1 MKKFRKILALVLAFT
16 MIMGLAMT
24 ASAKTIVS
32 NDQDTSVM
40 TMSSTNGT
48 VSYNATTVEGDG
60 STENPT
66 VTRYSYYIMLPKSG
80 SLNNVNVTVQLGGN
94 YKTLKAGTDTLTTD
108 GSYSGTMDFTAG
120 TKTFVASDA
129 SGNSREFQVTAGV
142 EGSDLKTVYVR
153 VDVKNA
159 VDWVT
164 ANSTNS
170 KVTKVKKQMKAI
182 TDAVPEAY
190 KIGDDGIMTAFVPVN
205 LKSGSTAMDAF
216 NAACKKLNLKTTGS
230 STYVSGIGS
239 NDTYLG
245 EFSTTNMSGWMYLD
259 KTSPTDTF
267 TAANY
272 GAASYNLVGGEYFA
286 WIFVNGWDSTQLKY
300 LNE

>member
-32 NDQDTSVM
+32 TNQDASVM

-48 VSYNATTVEGDG
+48 VSYNATTVQGDG

-66 VTRYSYYIMLPKSG
+66 VTRYSYYIMLPKGG
-80 SLNNVNVTVQLGGN
+80 SLSNVNVTVQLGGN
-94 YKTLKAGTDTLTTD
+94 YKTLKADNEPLTTN
-108 GSYSGTMDFTAG
+108 GSYSGTMDFTTG
-120 TKTFVASDA
+120 TKTFVASG
-129 SGNSREFQVTAGV
+129 SGVEDRTFQVTAGV

-153 VDVKNA
+153 VDVRNA
-159 VDWVT
+159 VDWLTKNPT
-164 ANSTNS
+164 ADNFK
-170 KVTKVKKQMKAI
+170 KVTKQVNAI
-182 TDAVPEAY
+182 KNAVPETY
-190 KIGDDGIMTAFVPVN
+190 KIGEDGIMTAFVPVN
-205 LKSGSTAMDAF
+205 LKAGSTAMDAL
-216 NAACKKLNLKTTGS
+216 NAACNKLNLKTTGS

-239 NDTYLG
+239 VSTYLS

-267 TAANY
+267 SAANY
-272 GAASYNLVGGEYFA
+272 GAASYNLTGGEYFA
-286 WIFVNGWDSTQLKY
+286 WIFVNGWDSTQLDY

>member
-24 ASAKTIVS
+24 ASAATVVS
-32 NDQDTSVM
+32 NTQDASVM

-48 VSYNATTVEGDG
+48 VSYNATTVGDEDEGYP
-60 STENPT
+60 N
-66 VTRYSYYIMLPKSG
+66 VTRYSYYIMLPKGG
-80 SLNNVNVTVQLGGN
+80 SLSNVNVTVQLGGN
-94 YKTLKAGTDTLTTD
+94 YKTLKADKDTLTTD

-120 TKTFVASDA
+120 TKTFVASDG

-164 ANSTNS
+164 NNSTNS
-170 KVTKVKKQMKAI
+170 KVTKVEEQMAAI
-182 TDAVPEAY
+182 TGAVPEVY
-190 KIGDDGIMTAFVPVN
+190 KINDKGIMTAFVPVN
-205 LKSGSTAMDAF
+205 LKSGSTAMDAL
-216 NAACKKLNLKTTGS
+216 NAACNTLGLKTKGS

-272 GAASYNLVGGEYFA
+272 GAASYNLAGGEYFA
-286 WIFVNGWDSTQLKY
+286 WIFVNGWDSTQIDY
-300 LNE
+300 LNK

>member
-24 ASAKTIVS
+24 ASAATIVS
-32 NDQDTSVM
+32 NTQDASVM

-48 VSYNATTVEGDG
+48 VSYNATKVEGDEEAG
-60 STENPT
+60 YPD
-66 VTRYSYYIMLPKSG
+66 VTRYSYYIMLPKGG
-80 SLNNVNVTVQLGGN
+80 SLSDVNVTVQLGGN
-94 YKTLKAGTDTLTTD
+94 YKTLKADNEPLTTN
-108 GSYSGTMDFTAG
+108 GSYSGTMDFTTG
-120 TKTFVASDA
+120 TKTFVASG
-129 SGNSREFQVTAGV
+129 SGVEDRTFQVTAGV

-164 ANSTNS
+164 DNPSNS
-170 KVTKVKKQMKAI
+170 KVAKVKEQMAAI
-182 TDAVPEAY
+182 TGAVPEAY
-190 KIGDDGIMTAFVPVN
+190 KINDKGIMTAFVPVN
-205 LKSGSTAMDAF
+205 LKSGSTAMDAL
-216 NAACKKLNLKTTGS
+216 NAACNTLGLKTKGS

-272 GAASYNLVGGEYFA
+272 GAASYNLAGGEYFA
-286 WIFVNGWDSTQLKY
+286 WIFVNGWDSTQIDY
-300 LNE
+300 LNK